1 MLFNLTGTN
10 FKSAGKASGV
20 LDKLAGS
27 QYETSTY
34 RYPEDLGAG
43 DKGHYMIININEQRL
58 TAFGGTGATG
68 DRPTA
73 IRNQQ
78 SNPTNS
84 AGPSQTMKSYG
95 DAITAINNSDFA
107 QSVFGGVSSAVDSLS
122 NAVREYGGDVGG
134 TAASGIQGAKGFA
147 SGVHGLVMQGA
158 KSLSNGSI
166 RAQKRILSTVALY
179 MPDTLAFTTNQSYQ
193 DVGAGGQMLTA
204 LAAGG
209 KTAIDILKSNASP
222 FEKGQALGVNLS
234 PFILS
239 NLSKQAGGLGQIAF
253 SQAFGVVQNPM
264 LEVLYSS
271 PEFRTFRFDF
281 QFYPRS
287 EKEAKLVQGII
298 QLLRFHQAPEVAQGG
313 SNGYFL
319 VPPSEFDISFY
330 YKGKVNPNIPS
341 ISTCVLT
348 SMDVDY
354 APGGFSAYE
363 VPNQAATMG
372 GTGMPV
378 AIRMSLQFKETE
390 ILTKASYTSN
400 VKL

>member
-1 MLFNLTGTN
+1 M
-10 FKSAGKASGV
+10 
-20 LDKLAGS
+20 
-27 QYETSTY
+27 ET
-34 RYPEDLGAG
+34 
-43 DKGHYMIININEQRL
+43 
-58 TAFGGTGATG
+58 F
-68 DRPTA
+68 
-73 IRNQQ
+73 
-78 SNPTNS
+78 
-84 AGPSQTMKSYG
+84 G
-95 DAITAINNSDFA
+95 DAVTAVNNSDFA
-107 QSVFGGVSSAVDSLS
+107 QSAFGGISSAVDSLS
-122 NAVREYGGDVGG
+122 STLGGFGG
-134 TAASGIQGAKGFA
+134 AGETAAGAVQGAKGFV
-147 SGVHGLVMQGA
+147 SGVHGLMMQSA
-158 KSLSNGSI
+158 SQLSNGSI
-166 RAQKRILSTVALY
+166 RAQKRIKDTVALY

-209 KTAIDILKSNASP
+209 KSAVDILKGSGTP
-222 FEKGQALGVNLS
+222 FEKGQALGINLS

-239 NLSKQAGGLGQIAF
+239 NLAKQAGGLGQIAF

-287 EKEAKLVQGII
+287 QAEGESVQRII
-298 QLLRFHQAPEVAQGG
+298 DLLRFHQAPEVAQGG

-330 YKGKVNPNIPS
+330 YNGKQNPNIPK

-354 APGGFSAYE
+354 APGGFTAYE
-363 VPNQAATMG
+363 VPGQSATLG

-390 ILTKASYTSN
+390 ILTKASFLPKGEVT
-400 VKL
+400 VGPMGR

>member
-1 MLFNLTGTN
+1 
-10 FKSAGKASGV
+10 
-20 LDKLAGS
+20 
-27 QYETSTY
+27 
-34 RYPEDLGAG
+34 
-43 DKGHYMIININEQRL
+43 
-58 TAFGGTGATG
+58 
-68 DRPTA
+68 
-73 IRNQQ
+73 
-78 SNPTNS
+78 
-84 AGPSQTMKSYG
+84 
-95 DAITAINNSDFA
+95 
-107 QSVFGGVSSAVDSLS
+107 
-122 NAVREYGGDVGG
+122 
-134 TAASGIQGAKGFA
+134 
-147 SGVHGLVMQGA
+147 MQGA
-158 KSLSNGSI
+158 KALSNGSI

-209 KTAIDILKSNASP
+209 KTAIDILKGNGTP

-287 EKEAKLVQGII
+287 ENEAKLVQGII

-319 VPPSEFDISFY
+319 IPPSEFDISFY

-363 VPNQAATMG
+363 VPNKAATMG